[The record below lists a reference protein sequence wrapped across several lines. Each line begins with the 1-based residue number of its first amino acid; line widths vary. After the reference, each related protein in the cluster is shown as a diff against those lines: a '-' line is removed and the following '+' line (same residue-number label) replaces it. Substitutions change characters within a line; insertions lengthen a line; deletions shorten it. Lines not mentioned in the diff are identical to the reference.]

1 MTAVRGLHRIA
12 DETGSV
18 YWWPIGL
25 NFKRGLSRC
34 SQGQGTWAW
43 QYQEQWLGVKVD
55 AVSRTITV
63 APRGLVSR
71 INWRGLR
78 AGESVFDLAWEETAS
93 GSRLQLKNE
102 NRTRWTV
109 QAGFRPFG
117 AGADSMVTWKTA
129 EAQAG
134 ATVVLEAVPP
144 SSGGRFSAGA
154 DVVRAAELSAL
165 GEDGVVF
172 RRYGPVDPFPDW
184 YHLWSEEHLDVRFC
198 VLNGTGRDW
207 SEAKVS
213 LFYPA
218 GWSAKGRKPGH
229 WPEADRLQPGEATV
243 ELGAIS
249 SILRPFLSVFEDR
262 AHYFRLHLPWRLPEP
277 ASEIIPRRLS
287 TDLRLPSSSEHNPH
301 AESLRG
307 QDYRGV
313 PPHLPLELVD
323 HHHGAILWLHGDREF
338 RYVARRPILVDPSRM
353 VTASKRRRSAAGP

>member
-1 MTAVRGLHRIA
+1 
-12 DETGSV
+12 
-18 YWWPIGL
+18 
-25 NFKRGLSRC
+25 
-34 SQGQGTWAW
+34 
-43 QYQEQWLGVKVD
+43 
-55 AVSRTITV
+55 
-63 APRGLVSR
+63 
-71 INWRGLR
+71 
-78 AGESVFDLAWEETAS
+78 
-93 GSRLQLKNE
+93 
-102 NRTRWTV
+102 
-109 QAGFRPFG
+109 
-117 AGADSMVTWKTA
+117 MVTWKTA

-229 WPEADRLQPGEATV
+229 WPEADRLQLGEATV

-249 SILRPFLSVFEDR
+249 SMKSAVAPFQIKGPHRYDQDFLTAGKSK
-262 AHYFRLHLPWRLPEP
+262 HYPSEAAPGIRLATRDAAEP
-277 ASEIIPRRLS
+277 QELDLEAVLMAKAVDGSTVERRLKV
-287 TDLRLPSSSEHNPH
+287 TVRIE
-301 AESLRG
+301 
-307 QDYRGV
+307 
-313 PPHLPLELVD
+313 
-323 HHHGAILWLHGDREF
+323 
-338 RYVARRPILVDPSRM
+338 PIR
-353 VTASKRRRSAAGP
+353 